1 MKVQLRV
8 IVLMLTCVLIL
19 GSSLGINAQTE
30 SDNHSPTLLVSGLAG
45 GSGST
50 IGPDGALYVAE
61 PIAGR
66 ISQIDLETGDVTA
79 LASGLPQMIT
89 EVGVGGIMDVVFV
102 GETAYALI
110 TLVSEDVGGADISG
124 IYRIDDADSFTVIA
138 DIGQFSIDNPPV
150 PAFFVPTGVQYSMA
164 VFGDDFL
171 VADGHHNRVLQVTLD
186 GNISEVIAFDN
197 TVPTGLEVSTSSNTI
212 YMTETGP
219 VPHLPENGKVM
230 AFELGSSNATEVASG
245 APLLLDVEYGCCGTL
260 YGLAQGEFTEGNAEG
275 SPANPD
281 TGSLVKVNADGTFT
295 VVADGL
301 NQPTSLEIVGDTAYV
316 VTLNG
321 EIWKIDGVSR

>member
-19 GSSLGINAQTE
+19 DSRLGVNAQTE
-30 SDNHSPTLLVSGLAG
+30 SDNHSPALLVSGLAG

-61 PIAGR
+61 PVAGR
-66 ISQIDLETGDVTA
+66 ISRIDLETGDVTA

-89 EVGVGGIMDVVFV
+89 EVGVGGIMDVAFV

-150 PAFFVPTGVQYSMA
+150 PAFFIPTGVQYSMA

-171 VADGHHNRVLQVTLD
+171 VADGHHNRVLQVTSD

-219 VPHLPENGKVM
+219 VPHLPESGKVM
-230 AFELGSSNATEVASG
+230 AFELGFSTATEVASG
-245 APLLLDVEYGCCGTL
+245 APLLLDVEYGCCGML
-260 YGLAQGEFTEGNAEG
+260 YALAQGEFTETNAEG
-275 SPANPD
+275 SPADPD
-281 TGSLVKVNADGTFT
+281 TGSLVKVNVDGTFT

-301 NQPTSLEIVGDTAYV
+301 NQPTSFEIVGDTAYV

-321 EIWKIDGVSR
+321 EIWQIDGISL